1 MVKKPYIDVDA
12 EIRKA
17 RKEKYGIPEDIPF
30 GGEWRCSNMYQS
42 FHPLGST
49 WREIQAMKMDMETS
63 LELRNSWIWFTNLFR
78 RK

>member
-1 MVKKPYIDVDA
+1 MKKPYIDIDVA
-12 EIRKA
+12 IRKV

-49 WREIQAMKMDMETS
+49 WREIQEMILDMEA
-63 LELRNSWIWFTNLFR
+63 ELTVYNYWIGFTNLFR